1 MMNVGW
7 CLMESRVICMFKDKI
22 GVECMEEEEMGSVER
37 KKELGWRVT
46 LVFSWFIE
54 FWTVL
59 LSVYHLAF
67 ILMSE

>member
-1 MMNVGW
+1 
-7 CLMESRVICMFKDKI
+7 MFKDKI

>member
-37 KKELGWRVT
+37 KKELVGGLRSS
-46 LVFSWFIE
+46 FPGS
-54 FWTVL
+54 
-59 LSVYHLAF
+59 LSSGLCC
-67 ILMSE
+67 